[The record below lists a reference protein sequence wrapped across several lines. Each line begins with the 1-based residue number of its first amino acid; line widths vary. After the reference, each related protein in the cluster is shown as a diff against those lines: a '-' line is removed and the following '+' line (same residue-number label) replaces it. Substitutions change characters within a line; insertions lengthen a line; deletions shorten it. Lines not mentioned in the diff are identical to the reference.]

1 MKNAK
6 LFMVLSM
13 ATFGSIALFVK
24 NINLPSAEIA
34 LFRSLIAIVLIG
46 AVLCFTKRKIELK
59 KIKKDVL
66 LLFLSGAVM
75 GFNWIFLFEA
85 YNYTSVSV
93 ATLSYYFSPV
103 LVVVFSSIFFKEKL
117 SLKAII
123 CFIFAL
129 IGMVLIIG
137 LNNLTLGVGSA
148 KGVFLGLIAALLYSI
163 VVLLNMCIKNVADI
177 ERTFLQFLSAAVV
190 LLPYVLFTSGI
201 NVLGLNTKGI
211 ISLLIVGIIH
221 SGICYCLYFAS
232 IKRLKGSQVAVLSY
246 IDPLVAV
253 IISFLF
259 LKEPFTL
266 TQALGGLMILVSSF
280 FINKKSTE

>member
-13 ATFGSIALFVK
+13 TVFGSIALFVK

-46 AVLCFTKRKIELK
+46 AVLLVTRRKIEFK
-59 KIKKDVL
+59 NIKKDVL

-85 YNYTSVSV
+85 YNFTSVSV

-103 LVVVFSSIFFKEKL
+103 LVVIFSSLLFKEKL
-117 SLKAII
+117 TLKTII
-123 CFIFAL
+123 CFIIAL

-137 LNNLTLGVGSA
+137 VNNLSLGAGSA
-148 KGVFLGLIAALLYSI
+148 KGVFLGLIAALLYAL
-163 VVLLNMCIKNVADI
+163 VVLLNMFIKNVSDL
-177 ERTFLQFLSAAVV
+177 ERTFLQFLSAAIV
-190 LLPYVLFTSGI
+190 LLPYVLFTGGI
-201 NVLGLNTKGI
+201 NLLTLNTKGI
-211 ISLLIVGIIH
+211 ISLLIVGVFH

-266 TQALGGLMILVSSF
+266 TQALGGLMILLSSF
-280 FINKKSTE
+280 FINKNRAD